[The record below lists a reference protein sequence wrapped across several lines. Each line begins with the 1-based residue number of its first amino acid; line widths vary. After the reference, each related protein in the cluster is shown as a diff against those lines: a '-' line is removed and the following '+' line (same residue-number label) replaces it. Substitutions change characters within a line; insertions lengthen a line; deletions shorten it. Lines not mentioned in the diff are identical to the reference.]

1 MITQNR
7 ENNIKQKT
15 LVELNIIHKKTIIDL
30 LNNFFKNN
38 NVKIINNIEEL
49 NLDIFKLYYS
59 DYIIFL
65 TGKFFKKS
73 NCFYNFKKNL
83 LSYFDKYNILY
94 FNFEDK
100 DKIIYFINLINFFIK
115 NSSDEEKEKLIVE
128 LTIANN
134 TNKKKNNNSTFYFNL
149 TQKIRELFFS
159 ENIFE
164 PNILYKKIKFSSQVL
179 FISFDNYV
187 VKKME
192 YKLRTFCQIAEKLGA
207 EKISIEYNSC
217 FNKETKLNLNVN
229 AMISSIGTNIKNY
242 SNDDEK
248 ITIIFEY
255 PNNHSDINL
264 NKFYLID
271 SILNENEFLIT
282 KEEFEADLELK
293 FLLDARCINFIQKY
307 NTIFIMNHINKVE
320 QKIIMKA
327 YDYGLSIDNLNSENK
342 YTKISI
348 TIDFLQIHNNN
359 NIIDGTNIHILREGF
374 IYLSNIIKSDNNYI
388 KLLRFLQSH
397 LNAIEKKYIFL
408 QYNFDNIDKINKI
421 YNNIIHKN
429 FEEDEICKILQ
440 DFFKNNIT
448 WYNFKKFRDII
459 LNGSDDKIEKLY
471 FITFQYH
478 DIMNNKKHIMYEID
492 KILDIQIKNFIL
504 SHDNKN
510 NENLLN
516 IEKQNYEKYNDIE
529 NDDIENDDIKNNKKS
544 NYKSKI
550 IYISN
555 DSNIDIK
562 FLNEFLIKNK
572 ISIKNI
578 LYICFKKSFR
588 FQDGLSDNINNAEN
602 LKNVC
607 INILNY
613 YYDND
618 IKNLQN
624 LLNKINLSN
633 FNIKENV
640 FYYLIENISDQII
653 QNIGN
658 TMLIESSP
666 NINNI
671 DHKIT
676 LIERVQKI
684 FIKFIIRYF
693 NYENKIDKLAN
704 KLNSENRKNSING
717 INNINKNSLND
728 SVQYSSEQIFQRL
741 GEFNTSNTSLDNY
754 NASYDEDLMDL
765 PKVKGVIQEKM
776 ITIDRNR
783 SLSHSD
789 SIEFITNKEHI
800 IENKTKYNKNENY
813 DQYLL
818 NDFINDYISIHKIYK
833 NYNKYKLFYTWD
845 DFLNIINYFSE

>member
-15 LVELNIIHKKTIIDL
+15 LVELNMAHKKTIINL

-38 NVKIINNIEEL
+38 NVKIINNIQEL
-49 NLDIFKLYYS
+49 NLDIFKLYYA
-59 DYIIFL
+59 DYTIFL

-134 TNKKKNNNSTFYFNL
+134 TNKKKNNSNFYFNL
-149 TQKIRELFFS
+149 TQKIKELFFS

-187 VKKME
+187 IKKME

-217 FNKETKLNLNVN
+217 FNKETNINLNVN
-229 AMISSIGTNIKNY
+229 AIISSIGTNIKNY

-248 ITIIFEY
+248 ITIVFEY

-374 IYLSNIIKSDNNYI
+374 IYLANIIKSDNNYL

-408 QYNFDNIDKINKI
+408 EYNFDNIDKINKI

-429 FEEDEICKILQ
+429 FEEYEICKILQ

-448 WYNFKKFRDII
+448 WHNFKKFRNII

-504 SHDNKN
+504 LHNNKD

-516 IEKQNYEKYNDIE
+516 IEKQNYEKYNDT
-529 NDDIENDDIKNNKKS
+529 KNNDIDENS
-544 NYKSKI
+544 FYKSKI

-555 DSNIDIK
+555 NNIDTKI
-562 FLNEFLIKNK
+562 LNEFLIKNK

-588 FQDGLSDNINNAEN
+588 FQDGLSDNINNSES

-613 YYDND
+613 YYNND

-624 LLNKINLSN
+624 LLNQINLN
-633 FNIKENV
+633 DFNIKENL
-640 FYYLIENISDQII
+640 FYFLIENISNQII

-684 FIKFIIRYF
+684 FIKFITRYF
-693 NYENKIDKLAN
+693 NYENKIDKLIN
-704 KLNSENRKNSING
+704 KLNSENKKNSINY
-717 INNINKNSLND
+717 INNINNIDNINKNSLNNCA
-728 SVQYSSEQIFQRL
+728 QYSSEQMFQRL

-754 NASYDEDLMDL
+754 SALYDENLNDLENINKD
-765 PKVKGVIQEKM
+765 KKKNI
-776 ITIDRNR
+776 ISIDRNR

-789 SIEFITNKEHI
+789 SIEL
-800 IENKTKYNKNENY
+800 ENKNKYNKNENY

-818 NDFINDYISIHKIYK
+818 NDFINDYILIHKIYK